1 MAHLYNR
8 LKSLVSDN
16 PDPFLYMH
24 IVENLGKPIPP
35 YSKYYPLFMKYRQEL
50 FQAMTANHW
59 NPQRPLNRRQPN
71 NPFANNLQLARR
83 QLQMQQMQAA
93 EMQKAV
99 LDAEYQAFMR
109 KQFEEMAKQAEMID
123 GLLRELSKE
132 DAVVVAN
139 KLQDPEAMTRWVAVQ
154 VAGKKRLPLEDGLIR
169 LLADPHPLVRQAA
182 QQALYRLSRG
192 TDFGPPANAT
202 AKQIA
207 ASQNSWR
214 DWLGVQTDARLSE
227 SAAR

>member
-50 FQAMTANHW
+50 FQLMTANHW
-59 NPQRPLNRRQPN
+59 NPQRPLGPRQPN
-71 NPFANNLQLARR
+71 NQFANNVLMARQ
-83 QLQMQQMQAA
+83 QLQMQQKQVAD
-93 EMQKAV
+93 MQKAMQ
-99 LDAEYQAFMR
+99 DAEYKAFML
-109 KQFEEMAKQAEMID
+109 KQLEEMAKQAEMID

-132 DAVVVAN
+132 DTVVVAN
-139 KLQDPEAMTRWVAVQ
+139 KLQDPEPLTRWVAVQ
-154 VAGKKRLPLEDGLIR
+154 VAGKKRLPLEHDLIR
-169 LLADPHPLVRQAA
+169 VLADPHPLVRQAA
-182 QQALYRLSRG
+182 QQALYRISRG
-192 TDFGPPANAT
+192 TDFGPPPNAT
-202 AKQIA
+202 AKQLA
-207 ASQNSWR
+207 ATQNAWR

-227 SAAR
+227 SSAR